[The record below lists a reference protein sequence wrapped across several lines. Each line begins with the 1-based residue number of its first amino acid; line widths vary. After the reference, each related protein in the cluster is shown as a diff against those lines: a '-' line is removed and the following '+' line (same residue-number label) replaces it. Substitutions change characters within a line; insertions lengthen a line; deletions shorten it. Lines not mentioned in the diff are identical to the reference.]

1 MRKVEAK
8 MRKFNQL
15 ENTNFH
21 QEQKKHTLILMLDKR
36 TNVNYLTVNEALKNK
51 KTLGVNIQGGE
62 EK

>member
-1 MRKVEAK
+1 
-8 MRKFNQL
+8 
-15 ENTNFH
+15 
-21 QEQKKHTLILMLDKR
+21 MLDKR

>member
-1 MRKVEAK
+1 